1 MSVIESI
8 IYMAWRGVA
17 IGILISAPMGPVGIL
32 CIQRTLEK
40 GRRAGF
46 YTGIGAALSDL
57 LYCLLTAFGLS
68 FIEEFIERNQDIIQ
82 LFGSVVLI
90 CFSIYLFRKSPSSSL
105 RRPVPQGV
113 SARKNI
119 LGGFL
124 FTFSNPL
131 ILLLTIGLFARF
143 NFLMPEIKF
152 YHYVIGFIFL
162 MAGALGWWYGVT
174 FVIDKIRKRFSYRTM
189 KKINIGIGI
198 VILIFAVVGI
208 ITGVMGLTSTAK
220 AADHRYW
227 NEVRGYA
234 PFVDTTGVRYVTLH
248 NDKAAPA
255 VFSVYTGDTGHSS
268 PGTDY
273 NVAAIRTASAP
284 LDFRFT
290 IANVAANPMRRYPA
304 KDEGGKTIR
313 YHLPAWGLY
322 MASAEGES
330 VAMMLQLRE
339 IDEMTG
345 LQLAIIPSIATY
357 RNNDTIT
364 TEYPPVRSGINLGTE
379 ENRFRLTLRDGHLH
393 LSGGRR
399 CDTDVVIAE
408 LNGFKADSVGFILSP
423 GAAIRVSDLV
433 LDIEDTPRY
442 SMSSDAFPD
451 LIALDDYLSRQKDLT
466 EGYWQLLDYNL
477 DDDLLRRGGDYRV
490 AIVKRDNGYDILYL
504 SGAATMASRWQPLML
519 KGELH
524 NTSIEGVYDLTWYD
538 ATGSPMSYGLKAQ
551 RQDDDIL
558 TLHFPAQA
566 STLRLHRIPSP

>member
-1 MSVIESI
+1 M

-40 GRRAGF
+40 GRKAGL
-46 YTGIGAALSDL
+46 YTGIGASLSDL

-143 NFLMPEIKF
+143 NFLMPEIQF
-152 YHYVIGFIFL
+152 YHYIIGFIFL
-162 MAGALGWWYGVT
+162 MAGALVWWYGVT

-234 PFVDTTGVRYVTLH
+234 PFADTTGVRSVTLH

-255 VFSVYTGDTGHSS
+255 VFSVYTGDVPDSVS
-268 PGTDY
+268 PGD
-273 NVAAIRTASAP
+273 VLRSAIHTAGAP
-284 LDFRFT
+284 VDFRFT
-290 IANVAANPMRRYPA
+290 IGNEAAHPMRRYSA
-304 KDEGGKTIR
+304 KDAGGKTMR
-313 YHLPAWGLY
+313 SHLPAWGMY
-322 MASAEGES
+322 MASDKGES
-330 VAMMLQLRE
+330 VAIMLQLRE

-345 LQLAIIPSIATY
+345 LQLAMIPSITAY
-357 RNNDTIT
+357 SEHDTIT
-364 TEYPPVRSGINLGTE
+364 TEYPPVREGINLGAE

-399 CDTDVVIAE
+399 CDTDIVIAE
-408 LNGFKADSVGFILSP
+408 LNGFKADSIGFILSP
-423 GAAIRVSDLV
+423 GAAVRVSDIV
-433 LDIEDTPRY
+433 LDIGDTPHY
-442 SMSSDAFPD
+442 NISHDAFPD
-451 LIALDDYLSRQKDLT
+451 LVTLRDYLSRQKDLT
-466 EGYWQLLDYNL
+466 EGYWQLWDYDLDN
-477 DDDLLRRGGDYRV
+477 DLLRCGGDYRV

-504 SGAATMASRWQPLML
+504 SGASTMASLWQPLMI

-524 NTSIEGVYDLTWYD
+524 NTPIEGVYDLTWYD
-538 ATGSPMSYGLKAQ
+538 ATGSPMSHGLKAQ

-558 TLHFPAQA
+558 TLHFPAQS
-566 STLRLHRIPSP
+566 STLRLHRISAP